1 MKTTPFRFL
10 ILPVGFTF
18 SLIVFRCIYS
28 GSGMYLFFVWN
39 LFLAAIPLSISSVLI
54 QSDKKFHWL
63 LFIAWL
69 LFFPNAL
76 YIITDLLHLKE
87 RNNIPLWFDVILI
100 FSAAINGLIMA
111 YLSISQVEFFLKSK
125 FSNIITKVILSTCL
139 IVCAFGVYVGRYLRW
154 NSWDILLDPYKLFSE
169 MIQPFVHP
177 FQHPRTW
184 GMTIILSFFF
194 NIFYFLIKKI
204 PGPIMSRGNY
214 YQKRL

>member
-87 RNNIPLWFDVILI
+87 RNN
-100 FSAAINGLIMA
+100 IMA